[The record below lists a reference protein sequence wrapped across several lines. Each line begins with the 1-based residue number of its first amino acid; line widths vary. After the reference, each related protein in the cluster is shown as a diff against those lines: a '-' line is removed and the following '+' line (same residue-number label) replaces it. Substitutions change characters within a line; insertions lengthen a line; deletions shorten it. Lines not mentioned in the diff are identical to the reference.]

1 MENRAS
7 IMDVRWD
14 QALDGLD
21 SDRRAIIDCAA
32 QLKTSLASLKSDS
45 NRIKDLATGE
55 AFATLF
61 TELLLAIDRFRS
73 EPLSEDLRTSIVDEV
88 IETCGHY
95 GLERVSCAGKVNLR
109 EHEVVGLIKTC
120 DASKDGEIARVE
132 RDGYRLGVRL
142 LRPARVVVFRYE
154 EG

>member
-1 MENRAS
+1 MCR
-7 IMDVRWD
+7 
-14 QALDGLD
+14 
-21 SDRRAIIDCAA
+21 
-32 QLKTSLASLKSDS
+32 
-45 NRIKDLATGE
+45 
-55 AFATLF
+55 
-61 TELLLAIDRFRS
+61 
-73 EPLSEDLRTSIVDEV
+73 
-88 IETCGHY
+88 
-95 GLERVSCAGKVNLR
+95 KVNLR

>member
-45 NRIKDLATGE
+45 NKIKDLATGE

-95 GLERVSCAGKVNLR
+95 GLERVSCPGKVNLR